1 MSYDISIK
9 DWIVIQNK
17 TRVFPSFRKT
27 ISSLDGD
34 SSFRLFLFFSFLLQ
48 LLIDPVTF
56 RKWMTLVVET
66 SS

>member
-1 MSYDISIK
+1 MATQY
-9 DWIVIQNK
+9 K
-17 TRVFPSFRKT
+17 TRVFPTFRKT
-27 ISSLDGD
+27 ISSLDSD
-34 SSFRLFLFFSFLLQ
+34 SSFRLFLFLSFLLQ